1 MILILLVRQ
10 RYAPLKK
17 SGGWV
22 VLSKQAII
30 NPCKYQKVEAERPGR
45 QAAVDLHEM
54 KVCSRVMAAWVEFT
68 KEEKRRQY
76 GYVMKAIVFQRR

>member
-1 MILILLVRQ
+1 M
-10 RYAPLKK
+10 
-17 SGGWV
+17 
-22 VLSKQAII
+22 VLSMQAII

-54 KVCSRVMAAWVEFT
+54 KVCSRVMAAWVEFS

-76 GYVMKAIVFQRR
+76 GHVMKAIVFQRRQDLQ